1 MQAKAMLATMG
12 TADKIALLHGVGKCS
27 QPTISLSLSR
37 ACACS
42 LSLSDV
48 SSPSI
53 SRALSFEGPKVV
65 PGGVGYVPP
74 NDKLGIPPLI
84 LANGPQGYG
93 PWTGD
98 KGNATTW

>member
-1 MQAKAMLATMG
+1 MLATMG
-12 TADKIALLHGVGKCS
+12 TADKIAMLHGVGKCS
-27 QPTISLSLSR
+27 QPTLIWPVCLRASLFLSLSLT
-37 ACACS
+37 S
-42 LSLSDV
+42 LPPSL
-48 SSPSI
+48 

-93 PWTGD
+93 PWTGE

>member
-1 MQAKAMLATMG
+1 MLATMG
-12 TADKIALLHGVGKCS
+12 TADKIAMLHGVGKCS
-27 QPTISLSLSR
+27 QPTLLLLALAVYQRASLFLSLSLT
-37 ACACS
+37 S
-42 LSLSDV
+42 LPPSL
-48 SSPSI
+48 